1 MPSPL
6 PIVILNAVKDPCICC
21 SYPRTIQTEETP
33 MSTAAILQPAKPNVP
48 RIFRKESRYEFVKLI
63 RTRSFSL
70 ATIGF
75 PVMFYI
81 IFGLANRHAYDGSVH
96 MAKYM
101 LAGYAC
107 FGLIGAALF
116 GIGVG
121 LAGELAAGWLE
132 LKRASPMP
140 APAYLFAKC
149 ASAVAFG
156 LIIVSIL
163 TAIAVSFGGVSLT
176 SSELIKMLGMTIV
189 GSICFASMGL
199 LLALIVPANA
209 ATGIVNLIY
218 LPMSFLSGLW
228 VPIRFM
234 PHWLQGIAPALPT
247 YHLSQLMLHI
257 FGYGDSMSLATH
269 WNALIGFT
277 LLMLGLS
284 WLIFHRREQNS

>member
-1 MPSPL
+1 M
-6 PIVILNAVKDPCICC
+6 A
-21 SYPRTIQTEETP
+21 
-33 MSTAAILQPAKPNVP
+33 TAAIAHPQPAAIHTL
-48 RIFRKESRYEFVKLI
+48 RIFRKETKYEFLKLI
-63 RTRSFSL
+63 RTKSFSL

-75 PVMFYI
+75 PVMFYVL
-81 IFGLANRHAYDGSVH
+81 FGIANRNAVSGSIH
-96 MAKYM
+96 IAKYM
-101 LAGYAC
+101 LGGYAC

-121 LAGELAAGWLE
+121 LSSELAAGWLE

-140 APAYLFAKC
+140 AAAYLFAKC

-156 LIIVSIL
+156 IIIVSIL
-163 TAIAVSFGGVSLT
+163 TAIAITFSGVSL
-176 SSELIKMLGMTIV
+176 SGVELVKMFGITIV
-189 GSICFASMGL
+189 GSISFASMGL
-199 LLALIVPANA
+199 LLALLIPANA

-257 FGYGDSMSLATH
+257 FGYGDSISLTIH
-269 WNALIGFT
+269 WSALIGFT

-284 WLIFHRREQNS
+284 RLIFHRKEQKA